1 VAYQTLV
8 IRTSGEAAALAPA
21 VRNAVWSLD
30 SNLPVSEVQTMDAVV
45 ARATAQPRFNLV
57 LLATFAAVAL
67 VLAAVGIYGVMS
79 YSVSRRTHE
88 IGLRM
93 ALGAQPGDVLRIVVG
108 QAMVLAIIGACV
120 GLLGALALGRFMSS
134 FLYGVQPS
142 DPLTFLAMAVVL
154 GAVALTA
161 SYIPARRATR
171 IDPLL
176 ALRHE

>member
-1 VAYQTLV
+1 
-8 IRTSGEAAALAPA
+8 
-21 VRNAVWSLD
+21 
-30 SNLPVSEVQTMDAVV
+30 LPVSEVQTMDAVV
-45 ARATAQPRFNLV
+45 ERSTAQPRFNLF

-93 ALGAQPGDVLRIVVG
+93 ALGARPGDVIRIVVG
-108 QAMVLAIIGACV
+108 QAMVLALVGACA
-120 GLLGALALGRFMSS
+120 GFLGALALGRFMSS
-134 FLYGVQPS
+134 FLYGVRPS
-142 DPLTFLAMAVVL
+142 DPLTFLAMSLIL
-154 GAVALTA
+154 GAVALMA

>member
-1 VAYQTLV
+1 
-8 IRTSGEAAALAPA
+8 
-21 VRNAVWSLD
+21 
-30 SNLPVSEVQTMDAVV
+30 
-45 ARATAQPRFNLV
+45 
-57 LLATFAAVAL
+57 
-67 VLAAVGIYGVMS
+67 MS

-93 ALGAQPGDVLRIVVG
+93 ALGAQPGDVLRIVVR
-108 QAMVLAIIGACV
+108 QAMVLATIGACV
-120 GLLGALALGRFMSS
+120 GLVGALALGRFMSS

-142 DPLTFLAMAVVL
+142 DPATFLAMAAVL
-154 GAVALTA
+154 GAVALAA